1 MHGNREIL
9 VLSASA
15 DRSEK
20 VRTRTSDMYD
30 TGEVGQ
36 AHSTKE
42 TGEQRGAAA
51 SAAESVEGRG
61 LTKGNVLQA
70 TALRTQS
77 QRVASIR
84 LQCVRA
90 LHECTTLRHYPR

>member
-30 TGEVGQ
+30 TGKSDRLIVPKKPANNAGPRPLLRSRWRE
-36 AHSTKE
+36 
-42 TGEQRGAAA
+42 GA
-51 SAAESVEGRG
+51 
-61 LTKGNVLQA
+61 
-70 TALRTQS
+70 
-77 QRVASIR
+77 
-84 LQCVRA
+84 
-90 LHECTTLRHYPR
+90 